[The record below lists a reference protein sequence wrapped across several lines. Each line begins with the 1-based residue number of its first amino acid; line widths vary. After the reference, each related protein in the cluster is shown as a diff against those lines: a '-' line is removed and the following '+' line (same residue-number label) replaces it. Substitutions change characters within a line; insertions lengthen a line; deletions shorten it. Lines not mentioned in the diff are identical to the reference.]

1 MKTIKLFLFLSFVLW
16 ADFKL
21 DIPQNI
27 DVTELENIIK
37 NGWNDSNKTLNN
49 FIVSNTERIM
59 PEILEKLKKP
69 VLVGVAT
76 KEDFSPLPRILLT
89 RDDYI
94 WIFTYVK
101 YLEFNNKIDVALNLY
116 LKSLMGLNNMEDKTM
131 LSMIYHLTIEELIV
145 DNLKSNIHLISKLQ
159 YEEIEKMLILNTD
172 ILRDTLME
180 DQQKMIEILTLN
192 GELPKKILTLMHGY
206 SEDFINFYMK
216 IKNKDELAKFKIKF
230 NKQIKEIETKYT
242 NLMEKHII
250 PHDMDR
256 DKLIA
261 SYLFII
267 SLPKLNLIQ
276 DVWKNIERNKKLLD
290 SL

>member
-1 MKTIKLFLFLSFVLW
+1 MKIIKLFLLLSFVLW

-21 DIPQNI
+21 DVPNDIN
-27 DVTELENIIK
+27 VSLLENIVK

-49 FIVSNTERIM
+49 FIISNTERVI

-76 KEDFSPLPRILLT
+76 KEDLSPLPRILLT

-94 WIFTYVK
+94 WIFAYVK
-101 YLEFNNKIDVALNLY
+101 YLEFNNEIDVALNLY

-131 LSMIYHLTIEELIV
+131 LSMIYHLAIEELIV

-172 ILRDTLME
+172 ILRDALMK

-206 SEDFINFYMK
+206 SEGFINSYMK
-216 IKNKDELAKFKIKF
+216 IKNKDELVKFKIKF
-230 NKQIKEIETKYT
+230 NKQIKEIETNYT
-242 NLMEKHII
+242 NLMEKYII

-267 SLPKLNLIQ
+267 SIPKLNLIQ